1 MQRPF
6 LFLSLMVAILRCGPT
21 KAGAQE
27 EVENPVYKNWSQ
39 FKPGSSVAYRSVTVT
54 PEFESTQEYTLTL
67 KEVTPQKLVI
77 ERVLVAIMPD
87 GTRME
92 YPAMESENPKS
103 YKLPKGAPKPD
114 PTKSVGVKEKGEEE
128 LELLGKKF
136 KTEWYKAVS
145 KVEAGDTFTKSWTCK
160 EIPGGLVK
168 ATNETPA
175 TKSIN
180 TVEMI
185 SLEIKE

>member
-1 MQRPF
+1 MLRPIF
-6 LFLSLMVAILRCGPT
+6 SLFLVMAVVQCGSSG
-21 KAGAQE
+21 AWAQE
-27 EVENPVYKNWSQ
+27 EVDNPVYKNWSQ

-67 KEVTPQKLVI
+67 KEVTPKKLVI

-114 PTKSVGVKEKGEEE
+114 PSKPAGVKEKGEEE
-128 LELLGKKF
+128 LELLGRTF

-145 KVEAGDTFTKSWTCK
+145 KVEAGDTFTQSWTCK

-185 SLEIKE
+185 SLEIVD